1 MISIRSFVPHMIT
14 WCLSGK
20 SDKQKLNEF
29 QIKFGEFSARL
40 CLCLCLSLILYKYFA
55 ANHCKVVKDLSK
67 AQNDRSVLKRKLRES
82 ENRCRVLQDK
92 LTQQKKEREGAV
104 KQATQLS
111 STIQELEQW
120 VQRLEDQKD
129 QIEEDRFTAQTAL
142 KKLQSQHIQVIGS
155 RL

>member
-1 MISIRSFVPHMIT
+1 MKIVV
-14 WCLSGK
+14 
-20 SDKQKLNEF
+20 
-29 QIKFGEFSARL
+29 EFSKINS
-40 CLCLCLSLILYKYFA
+40 LS
-55 ANHCKVVKDLSK
+55 
-67 AQNDRSVLKRKLRES
+67 RKR
-82 ENRCRVLQDK
+82 
-92 LTQQKKEREGAV
+92 REGAV

>member
-1 MISIRSFVPHMIT
+1 M
-14 WCLSGK
+14 
-20 SDKQKLNEF
+20 
-29 QIKFGEFSARL
+29 
-40 CLCLCLSLILYKYFA
+40 
-55 ANHCKVVKDLSK
+55 VKDLSK
-67 AQNDRSVLKRKLRES
+67 AQNDRNVLKRKLRES

-92 LTQQKKEREGAV
+92 LTQQKKEKEGAV

-129 QIEEDRFTAQTAL
+129 QIEEDRLTAQTAL